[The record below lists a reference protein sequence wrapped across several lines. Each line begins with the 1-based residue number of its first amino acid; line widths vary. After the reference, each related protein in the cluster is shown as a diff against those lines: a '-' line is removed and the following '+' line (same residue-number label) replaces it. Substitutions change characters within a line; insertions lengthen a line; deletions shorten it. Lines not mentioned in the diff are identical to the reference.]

1 MPEQFSRGKRLRARG
16 FNLVELAIVL
26 GIIGLLVSAVHVG
39 RDVHRNAM
47 LQRVASD
54 FVQGWALSYDNYV
67 EGTGVVPGDSTT
79 DPTGEVN
86 QATGDTSEL
95 CSTNLLDAM
104 QAAGITLPEGR
115 AEGSADQAAYLDSNG
130 NPQNVTVCFSNVSW
144 TEPGASSGSWLTRPR
159 NVMVLTGL
167 TPALA
172 NMLDSMIDGHVDAS
186 LGRFRESQYANL
198 ASPGNQTW
206 SVDNRMAY
214 GSTTATNLDES
225 QVAVVTAWF
234 KMSQ

>member
-1 MPEQFSRGKRLRARG
+1 MPKRPFAARHSGRG
-16 FNLVELAIVL
+16 FSLLELSIVL
-26 GIIGLLVSAVHVG
+26 AVIGLLVSAVHVG
-39 RDVHRNAM
+39 RDVHRSAVM
-47 LQRVASD
+47 QRLSSD
-54 FVQGWALSYDNYV
+54 FVQGWALAYDNYV

-95 CSTNLLDAM
+95 CSSDLLNVM
-104 QAAGITLPEGR
+104 QAAGIALPEGR
-115 AEGSADQAAYLDSNG
+115 AEGSADHAVYLDGNG
-130 NPQNVTVCFSNVSW
+130 NPQDVKVCFSSVSW
-144 TEPGASSGSWLTRPR
+144 TEPGASSGTWITRPR

-172 NMLDSMIDGHVDAS
+172 NMLDSMIDGHADAS
-186 LGRFRESQYANL
+186 LGRFREASSANL
-198 ASPGNQTW
+198 SAPGNVAW

-214 GSTTATNLDES
+214 GSTTATARDES

-234 KMSQ
+234 KMTE